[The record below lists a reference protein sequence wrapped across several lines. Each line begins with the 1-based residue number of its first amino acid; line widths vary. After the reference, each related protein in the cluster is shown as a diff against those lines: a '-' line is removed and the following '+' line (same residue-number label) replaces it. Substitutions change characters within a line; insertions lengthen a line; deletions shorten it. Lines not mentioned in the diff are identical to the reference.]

1 MAKQIFYGDEARQKI
16 IAGVNQLA
24 KAVAV
29 TIGPKGRNVIFDR
42 KYGAPM
48 ITNDGVTIAK
58 EIDLKDPFENMGA
71 QLVKEVATKTNDVAG
86 DGTTTAT
93 ILAAHIIAEGLRNVT
108 AGANPVQLK
117 RGIDRAVAQI
127 CDELEKMKVDIGD
140 SKEKIAQVA
149 TISAQD
155 PDVGQFIADILEE
168 VGHDGVIT
176 VEESQAMG
184 LDKEVVKGMQFDNG
198 YISAYMVTDPAR
210 MEATYEDV
218 KILITDKKL
227 NSVQELLPLIEKMAQ
242 AGRKE
247 LVIIAEDIE
256 GEALATFVLNKL
268 RGIFSVLAVK
278 APAYG
283 DRRKEMLKD
292 IAALTGGTF
301 ITEEMGLKLETTE
314 LSDLGE
320 ARKVIADKDKC
331 IIVEGKGHKANV
343 DARISE
349 IKVLMEKSS
358 SDFDKEKLIERMAKL
373 AGGVGVIKVGAAT
386 ETELKEKKLRIEDA
400 VSATKA
406 AVEEGIVPGGGVALA
421 HASKVLLKFEGDSD
435 EITGAQILM
444 RSLTWPLYYIAQ
456 NAGKQA
462 PVIVNAV
469 MESKGNHGYDAAKDE
484 FVDMVKAGIIDPKKV
499 TRSALQNAASI
510 AGIFLTTEA
519 AITDVPEEKPAG
531 GMPSMPGGMGGMGG
545 MGMGGMM

>member
-1 MAKQIFYGDEARQKI
+1 MAKQILFGDVARQKI

-24 KAVAV
+24 HAVRI
-29 TIGPKGRNVIFDR
+29 TLGPKGRNVILDK
-42 KYGAPM
+42 KYGSPT

-93 ILAAHIIAEGLRNVT
+93 ILAAAIIAEGLRNVT

-117 RGIDRAVAQI
+117 RGIDKAVAKV
-127 CDELEKMKVDIGD
+127 CEKLDEIKVDIGN

-155 PDVGQFIADILEE
+155 EEVGKLIAEVLEE

-176 VEESQAMG
+176 VEESQTMG
-184 LDKEVVKGMQFDNG
+184 LEKEIVKGMQFDNG
-198 YISAYMVTDPAR
+198 YISPYMVTDPAR
-210 MEATYEDV
+210 MEAVYEDV

-227 NSVQELLPLIEKMAQ
+227 SSIQELLPLIEKIAQ
-242 AGRKE
+242 LGKKE
-247 LVIIAEDIE
+247 LVIISEDVE

-292 IAALTGGTF
+292 IAALTGGRV
-301 ITEEMGLKLETTE
+301 IMDEVGLKLENVE
-314 LSDLGE
+314 LGDLGE
-320 ARKVIADKDKC
+320 ARKVIADKDKT
-331 IIVEGKGHKANV
+331 IIVEGKGHKKDV
-343 DARISE
+343 DARVAE
-349 IKVLMEKSS
+349 IKVHLEKTTSE
-358 SDFDKEKLIERMAKL
+358 FDREKLLERMAKL
-373 AGGVGVIKVGAAT
+373 SGGVGVIKVGAAT
-386 ETELKEKKLRIEDA
+386 ETELKEKKHRIEDA

-406 AVEEGIVPGGGVALA
+406 AVEEGIVPGGGVALLQAA
-421 HASKVLLKFEGDSD
+421 HVLEKLVGDSD
-435 EITGAQILM
+435 EMTGIHIVKRALSSPLHQI
-444 RSLTWPLYYIAQ
+444 AV
-456 NAGKQA
+456 NAGKDGA
-462 PVIVNAV
+462 VIIHKVLA
-469 MESKGNHGYDAAKDE
+469 EKPGFGYDAAKDE

-519 AITDVPEEKPAG
+519 AVTDLPEEKSAAG
-531 GMPSMPGGMGGMGG
+531 VMPGGGGMGGMGG
-545 MGMGGMM
+545 MGDMM

>member
-1 MAKQIFYGDEARQKI
+1 MAKQIIFGDNSRQKI
-16 IAGVNQLA
+16 IHGVNQLA
-24 KAVAV
+24 QAVRI
-29 TIGPKGRNVIFDR
+29 TLGPKGRNVILDR

-58 EIDLKDPFENMGA
+58 EIDLKDPYENMGA

-93 ILAAHIIAEGLRNVT
+93 VLASAIIAEGLRNVT

-117 RGIDRAVAQI
+117 RGIDMATNKV
-127 CDELEKMKVDIGD
+127 CEELDNMKVDIGD

-155 PDVGQFIADILEE
+155 AEVGQLIADVLEE
-168 VGHDGVIT
+168 VGHDGGIT

-184 LDKEVVKGMQFDNG
+184 LSKEVVKGMQFDNG
-198 YISAYMVTDPAR
+198 YLSAYMVTDAAR
-210 MEATYEDV
+210 MEAVYEDV

-227 NSVQELLPLIEKMAQ
+227 SSIQELLPLIEKLAQ
-242 AGRKE
+242 NGRKE
-247 LVIIAEDIE
+247 LVIIAEDVE

-292 IAALTGGTF
+292 IAALTGGNVV
-301 ITEEMGLKLETTE
+301 TEELGMKLETVE
-314 LSDLGE
+314 LTDLGE

-331 IIVEGKGHKANV
+331 IIVEGKGNKKDVQTRV
-343 DARISE
+343 DE
-349 IKVLMEKSS
+349 IKVLLDKSS
-358 SDFDKEKLIERMAKL
+358 SDFDKEKLLERMAKL

-406 AVEEGIVPGGGVALA
+406 AVEEGIVPGGGVALLY
-421 HASKVLLKFEGDSD
+421 ASKVLGKLTGDTD
-435 EITGAQILM
+435 EMTGIGIVM
-444 RSLTWPLYYIAQ
+444 RALSSPLYQIAV
-456 NAGKQA
+456 NAGKDGA
-462 PVIVNAV
+462 VVVHKV
-469 MESKGNHGYDAAKDE
+469 MEAKAGIGYDAAKDDY
-484 FVDMVKAGIIDPKKV
+484 VDMVKAGIIDPKKV
-499 TRSALQNAASI
+499 VRSALQNAASI

-519 AITDVPEEKPAG
+519 AITDIP
-531 GMPSMPGGMGGMGG
+531 
-545 MGMGGMM
+545 

>member
-1 MAKQIFYGDEARQKI
+1 MAKQILFGDAARQKI

-24 KAVAV
+24 QIVRL
-29 TIGPKGRNVIFDR
+29 TLGPKGRNVILDK
-42 KYGAPM
+42 KYGAPV

-58 EIDLKDPFENMGA
+58 EIDLKDPYENMGA

-93 ILAAHIIAEGLRNVT
+93 VLAAAIIAAGLRNVT

-117 RGIDRAVAQI
+117 RGIDKAVHKV
-127 CDELEKMKVDIGD
+127 CEELDKVSVKIGD

-155 PDVGQFIADILEE
+155 SEVGKLIAEVLDV

-176 VEESQAMG
+176 VEESQTMG

-198 YISAYMVTDPAR
+198 YISPYMVTDPAR
-210 MEATYEDV
+210 MEAVYEDV

-227 NSVQELLPLIEKMAQ
+227 SSIQELLPIIEKIAQ
-242 AGRKE
+242 AGKKE

-268 RGIFSVLAVK
+268 RGIFNVLAVK

-292 IAALTGGTF
+292 IAALTGGKL
-301 ITEEMGLKLETTE
+301 ITEELGLKIEKAE
-314 LSDLGE
+314 LADLGE
-320 ARKVIADKDKC
+320 ARKVIADKDKT
-331 IIVEGKGHKANV
+331 IIVEGKGSKKDV
-343 DARISE
+343 EARTAE
-349 IKVLMEKSS
+349 IKVLMEKTT
-358 SDFDKEKLIERMAKL
+358 SDFDKEKLLERLAKL

-386 ETELKEKKLRIEDA
+386 ETELKEKKHRIEDA

-406 AVEEGIVPGGGVALA
+406 AVQEGIVPGGGVALLQ
-421 HASKVLLKFEGDSD
+421 ASKALGELKGDSD
-435 EITGAQILM
+435 EMTGMHIVKLAL
-444 RSLTWPLYYIAQ
+444 SAPLYQIAE
-456 NAGKQA
+456 NAGKDGA
-462 PVIVNAV
+462 VIIHKVL
-469 MESKGNHGYDAAKDE
+469 ELKPGWGYDAAKDDY
-484 FVDMVKAGIIDPKKV
+484 VDMVKAGIIDPKMV

-510 AGIFLTTEA
+510 AGTFLTTEGA
-519 AITDVPEEKPAG
+519 VTDIPEEKPEAPA
-531 GMPSMPGGMGGMGG
+531 MPGGGMGGMGG
-545 MGMGGMM
+545 ML